1 MENLRIIREKR
12 NINQQ
17 KIAVELEISQES
29 ISKYETGKAFPSK
42 EILIKLADYL
52 NCSIDYLLGRTE
64 NPKVNM
70 DNIFNNDEKIENL
83 IFRYNRLSDE
93 NKNKLEGC
101 LLALEQEDNKKVGE

>member
-29 ISKYETGKAFPSK
+29 ISKYENGNAFPSR

-52 NCSIDYLLGRTE
+52 NCSIDYLMGRTD
-64 NPKVNM
+64 NPSLNKEKLSAK
-70 DNIFNNDEKIENL
+70 DEEIENL
-83 IFRYNRLSDE
+83 IFRYNRLSNE

-101 LLALEQEDNKKVGE
+101 LLALEREEQKK

>member
-29 ISKYETGKAFPSK
+29 ISKYENDTAFPSK
-42 EILIKLADYL
+42 DILIKLADYL
-52 NCSIDYLLGRTE
+52 YCSVDYLLGRTD
-64 NPKVNM
+64 NPSLNKEKLSAK
-70 DNIFNNDEKIENL
+70 DEEIENL
-83 IFRYNRLSDE
+83 IFRYNNLSAE

-101 LLALEQEDNKKVGE
+101 LLALEQEETKK

>member
-12 NINQQ
+12 NINQL
-17 KIAVELEISQES
+17 KLAIDNGITQES
-29 ISKYETGKAFPSK
+29 VSKYENGKAFPSK
-42 EILIKLADYL
+42 DILIKLADYL

-64 NPKVNM
+64 NPKMNI
-70 DNIFNNDEKIENL
+70 DNVFNNDEKIENL

-101 LLALEQEDNKKVGE
+101 LLALEQEENKK

>member
-42 EILIKLADYL
+42 DILIKLADYL
-52 NCSIDYLLGRTE
+52 NCSIDYLLDRTN
-64 NPKVNM
+64 NPKINM
-70 DNIFNNDEKIENL
+70 DKTSNNDEKIENL
-83 IFRYNRLSDE
+83 IFRYNKLSTE

-101 LLALEQEDNKKVGE
+101 LLALEQEENKKVGE